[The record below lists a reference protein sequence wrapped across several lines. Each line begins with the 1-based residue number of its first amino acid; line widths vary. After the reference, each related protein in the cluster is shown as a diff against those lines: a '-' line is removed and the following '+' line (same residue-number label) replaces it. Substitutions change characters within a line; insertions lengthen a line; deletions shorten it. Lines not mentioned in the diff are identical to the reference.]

1 MGDFEDRL
9 KKDLSEEQLELALK
23 ILNLPVSKI
32 RDLIE
37 RKVLEVLDSES

>member
-1 MGDFEDRL
+1 MGEFEDRL
-9 KKDLSEEQLELALK
+9 KKDLSEERLELALE

>member
-9 KKDLSEEQLELALK
+9 KKDLSEEQLELALE
-23 ILNLPVSKI
+23 ILSLPVSKI

-37 RKVLEVLDSES
+37 RKVLEVIDNES